1 MTAALP
7 PMCGHCS
14 GPADLCSINIAGTQP
29 HMQLHTEQADANMKV
44 EHGTPKRPHIINIY
58 ILKVILIAG
67 FILAVAEAMP
77 QGYAAV
83 ETYPDEPPVYTYTY
97 G

>member
-1 MTAALP
+1 
-7 PMCGHCS
+7 
-14 GPADLCSINIAGTQP
+14 
-29 HMQLHTEQADANMKV
+29 MQLHTAQAETNMKV
-44 EHGTPKRPHIINIY
+44 EHGTPKRHHIINIY

>member
-1 MTAALP
+1 
-7 PMCGHCS
+7 
-14 GPADLCSINIAGTQP
+14 
-29 HMQLHTEQADANMKV
+29 MQLQTEQADTNMKV
-44 EHGTPKRPHIINIY
+44 KPTGNFSPEAAHCIY

-67 FILAVAEAMP
+67 IILAVAEAMP